1 MLHSTYLS
9 SQPYIPVSNQFR
21 LYPNFYRNHQ
31 QPEHASCCT
40 WCNTKLF
47 CVLFPSEKEPVCWQ
61 YMSLHNF
68 RQGSQRRSNRTASL
82 HLHLWKGYID
92 DENILELA
100 ANTPDKKFEQKQLER
115 STSAQS
121 HAKKKKKNYYTIWIH
136 KTFTAINRFYK
147 FYHYDAVHWIY
158 AFHNICSY

>member
-1 MLHSTYLS
+1 
-9 SQPYIPVSNQFR
+9 
-21 LYPNFYRNHQ
+21 
-31 QPEHASCCT
+31 
-40 WCNTKLF
+40 
-47 CVLFPSEKEPVCWQ
+47 
-61 YMSLHNF
+61 MSLHNF

-121 HAKKKKKNYYTIWIH
+121 HAKKKKQTITQLGFIKTLQLSTGFTNFIITMMYTGYMHSII
-136 KTFTAINRFYK
+136 Y
-147 FYHYDAVHWIY
+147 VHIKSVLDH
-158 AFHNICSY
+158 F